1 MKITHRKITQTLLL
15 SSIMLAFAMPILA
28 QDKAAG
34 AKQVDA
40 LTATQTVSPEA
51 QAVLDRMSTF
61 LQGLKSFSIRSV
73 STRDEV
79 VAFGYKLQH
88 NETSTITV
96 QKPNMLRSEV
106 IGDIRNRTFVFDGK
120 NLTIFSP
127 DDNAYAIAPAPETL
141 GKLIGGLL
149 NAGIEMPTI
158 DVLVQ
163 ASNGNIAENVRGGIL
178 VGETLIEGVACD
190 HLAFRQADADWQ
202 IWVEQGARPLLKK
215 LVVTTRYEVGDPQY
229 TAVLN
234 WNLNPKI
241 DSNTFVFTPPKGA
254 NKIPFA
260 DPAAINAIEPKGE

>member
-1 MKITHRKITQTLLL
+1 MKISHRKYARTLLL

-28 QDKAAG
+28 QDNAAE
-34 AKQVDA
+34 AKVVESSS
-40 LTATQTVSPEA
+40 ATQTVSPEA

-106 IGDIRNRTFVFDGK
+106 VGDIRNRTFVYDGK

-127 DDNAYAIAPAPETL
+127 DDNAYAIAPDTL

-163 ASNGNIAENVRGGIL
+163 ASKGNIAENVRGGIL

-229 TAVLN
+229 TAVLH

-260 DPAAINAIEPKGE
+260 DPAAINVVEP

>member
-1 MKITHRKITQTLLL
+1 MKISHRKFARTLLV
-15 SSIMLAFAMPILA
+15 SSMMLTLA
-28 QDKAAG
+28 TPLWAQETASAANQ
-34 AKQVDA
+34 AAA

-51 QAVLDRMSTF
+51 QAVLDRMSNF
-61 LQGLKSFSIRSV
+61 LQGLKSFSISSV

-79 VAFGYKLQH
+79 VSFGYKLQH
-88 NETSTITV
+88 NETSTLTV

-106 IGDIRNRTFVFDGK
+106 VGDIRNRTFIYDGK

-127 DDNAYAIAPAPETL
+127 DDNVYAIAPAPDTL
-141 GKLIGGLL
+141 GKFIGGLL

-178 VGETLIEGVACD
+178 VGESLIQGVACD
-190 HLAFRQADADWQ
+190 HIAFRQADADWQ
-202 IWVEQGARPLLKK
+202 IWVEQGARPLIKK

-229 TAVLN
+229 TAVLS

-254 NKIPFA
+254 NQIKFA
-260 DPAAINAIEPKGE
+260 DPAAINAAEPKGE